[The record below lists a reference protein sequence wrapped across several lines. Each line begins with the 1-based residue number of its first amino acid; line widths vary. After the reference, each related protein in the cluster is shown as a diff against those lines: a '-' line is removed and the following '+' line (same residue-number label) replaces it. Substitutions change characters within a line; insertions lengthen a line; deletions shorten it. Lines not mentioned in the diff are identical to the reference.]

1 MKYVTNKTY
10 FPETLLMHLAHEMQ
24 VAHKDSRV
32 QAWDFPIQQFVPE
45 EAIEDGIDWQHV
57 VNVVMGREQLYGPD
71 NPKPEPREGYD
82 DLYPKKR
89 KGFWRRGLCVK
100 QSRSELAG
108 PVRPSPN
115 FV

>member
-10 FPETLLMHLAHEMQ
+10 LPETLLMHLAHEMQ

-32 QAWDFPIQQFVPE
+32 QAWDFPTQQFVPE

-71 NPKPEPREGYD
+71 NPRPNLRKATTICIRRRNGSGEEGY
-82 DLYPKKR
+82 LRQWWPLPGSAKPITTR
-89 KGFWRRGLCVK
+89 CT
-100 QSRSELAG
+100 
-108 PVRPSPN
+108 PT
-115 FV
+115 